1 MSNGK
6 DTIIH
11 VIVVLIK
18 RTFERDI
25 NVKVDLSSYA
35 TKNDLKV
42 PAGTNTS
49 NFALKSNLASSK
61 TEVDKL
67 DIEKLVRVPV
77 DLSKLSDVVKN
88 FVNKIVYDKLV
99 AKVNNIDNSGSV
111 LETKY
116 DTEKSDLE
124 KKIPDVNNLVTK
136 KTDLNAKITEI
147 ERKIPSITGL
157 ATNSE
162 LTAVQIKYLILVL

>member
-1 MSNGK
+1 MWA
-6 DTIIH
+6 
-11 VIVVLIK
+11 
-18 RTFERDI
+18 FERDI

-42 PAGTNTS
+42 AAGTNTS

-67 DIEKLVRVPV
+67 DIEKLVRIPV

-157 ATNSE
+157 ATNSA

>member
-1 MSNGK
+1 MWA
-6 DTIIH
+6 
-11 VIVVLIK
+11 
-18 RTFERDI
+18 FERDI

-42 PAGTNTS
+42 AAGTNTS
-49 NFALKSNLASSK
+49 NFVLKSNLASSK

-88 FVNKIVYDKLV
+88 FVYKIVYDKLV